1 MTATEALGSQQRAP
15 SEAQLRGFGLLSA
28 LYLVIAAA
36 VVPWAAVPGPAEPEI
51 IVVYG
56 TAILVAELCTAA
68 LLGVLYLGS
77 GRPALL
83 VLACAYLYSS
93 LMAGARVAAYPG
105 ALVPRGLFGGERT
118 AAWLFDAW
126 WVGTAALVLAAVVVA
141 AKAVPARRERVGAW
155 LLGGCALT
163 VAAVAVLA
171 FVPAATTPEMRW
183 TAFAIYAAAL
193 ALIWR
198 KRAFGDSLYV
208 WLGLALVATMA
219 GLALSQVSGMYTVV
233 WYASRV
239 SFLVGGCLLL
249 AYLLGDFGYDDRRMA
264 RASRVAA
271 YGGAVRSRSPRFSCA
286 GSSIPGS
293 ATECPTSRSTAPW
306 RSPCGSAAWARRCS
320 RCCSAT
326 PS

>member
-1 MTATEALGSQQRAP
+1 MTATEVLGSQQRAP

-51 IVVYG
+51 IVVHG
-56 TAILVAELCTAA
+56 IAILVAELCTAA

-105 ALVPRGLFGGERT
+105 ALEPRALFGGEQT

-126 WVGTAALVLAAVVVA
+126 WVGMAVLVLAAVVLA
-141 AKAVPARRERVGAW
+141 AKAVPAQKERIGTW
-155 LLGGCALT
+155 LLAGCALT

-198 KRAFGDSLYV
+198 KRAFGGTGRDRRDLHCCSQ
-208 WLGLALVATMA
+208 WSDRSGRRARGDLALDCAARRRDWLCA
-219 GLALSQVSGMYTVV
+219 GG
-233 WYASRV
+233 RE
-239 SFLVGGCLLL
+239 LVRRDVRF
-249 AYLLGDFGYDDRRMA
+249 AADWFRDADVLGEQR
-264 RASRVAA
+264 
-271 YGGAVRSRSPRFSCA
+271 AVRDVLRARSRAERVRD
-286 GSSIPGS
+286 G
-293 ATECPTSRSTAPW
+293 
-306 RSPCGSAAWARRCS
+306 
-320 RCCSAT
+320 CCL
-326 PS
+326 